1 MSYLLFFLL
10 MGGIDSELC
19 PEITDE
25 INSLEFEI
33 KPDDHCIKMVNLPDQ
48 NNSDGYIFW
57 IFTAGLSIATI
68 IAMYAIAR
76 HTVTGT
82 IEENHD
88 HVQNNTTKLVV
99 QTIIELCDSLI
110 PDTSYTDTATGQK
123 VSYLN
128 KGINTNSFDSI
139 ISSGSF
145 IYLDSNLRK
154 RYDELYFQISE
165 HNRLVQKLEDVS
177 LQARMDPA
185 LTGTFKIIFELVFSF
200 HMYEHWI
207 ITNALPNVVDALKNN
222 LESIQ

>member
-1 MSYLLFFLL
+1 MV
-10 MGGIDSELC
+10 GGIDSELC

-25 INSLEFEI
+25 INSLELEI
-33 KPDDHCIKMVNLPDQ
+33 KLDDHCIEMINLPDQ
-48 NNSDGYIFW
+48 NNSDDYIFW
-57 IFTAGLSIATI
+57 IFTAGLSIATIIATI

-82 IEENHD
+82 IEANHD
-88 HVQNNTTKLVV
+88 HAQNNTTKLVV

-110 PDTSYTDTATGQK
+110 PDTSYTDPATGQK

-177 LQARMDPA
+177 LQARMDPI
-185 LTGTFKIIFELVFSF
+185 LTGTSKIIFELVFSL

-207 ITNALPNVVDALKNN
+207 LTNALPNVLDALKNN
-222 LESIQ
+222 LESIE